1 MKDLDKKK
9 ALELLNDLFDASKSC
24 DEEWSETVYTLADI
38 IRYIDKPSELAIR
51 ELYTS
56 EVIDTISNT
65 YKIPRNI
72 AQSYVA
78 KDVEF
83 VDNLMDQLDRAAM
96 EEVENWIGSV
106 NILSYQNSRE
116 GE

>member
-9 ALELLNDLFDASKSC
+9 ALELLNDLFDASKTC
-24 DEEWSETVYTLADI
+24 EEEWNDTTYILADM

-51 ELYTS
+51 ELYTA

-72 AQSYVA
+72 TQSYVA

-106 NILSYQNSRE
+106 NILSYQNSKE
-116 GE
+116 F

>member
-51 ELYTS
+51 ELYTN

-72 AQSYVA
+72 VQSYVA
-78 KDVEF
+78 KDIEF
-83 VDNLMDQLDRAAM
+83 VDNLMDQLDRAAT
-96 EEVENWIGSV
+96 EEVENWIGSST
-106 NILSYQNSRE
+106 IYLSHQNSKDC
-116 GE
+116 